1 MNFYSYCVRSNIRPY
16 FLNIGLIRPIR
27 PIFRKCQTSE
37 LIQISLLSFWKAAV
51 RIGIILLTFSLFIC
65 SLHIWEKA
73 SERSWWLMISSY
85 RMSRVLL
92 GWQGYWSILE
102 EEIAHVN
109 GSGAS
114 FRVGMMW
121 QMTEN
126 DSGKLERYHIGHV
139 TLNVNPWKL
148 NFFLL
153 VVGNLYIRAGS

>member
-1 MNFYSYCVRSNIRPY
+1 M
-16 FLNIGLIRPIR
+16 
-27 PIFRKCQTSE
+27 
-37 LIQISLLSFWKAAV
+37 
-51 RIGIILLTFSLFIC
+51 
-65 SLHIWEKA
+65 
-73 SERSWWLMISSY
+73 
-85 RMSRVLL
+85 
-92 GWQGYWSILE
+92 
-102 EEIAHVN
+102 N